1 MKTNYPSTALPF
13 LGLLGD
19 YPFLSYAPSW
29 DKGNQHRLSKEDA
42 ITVLN
47 HDAKWGRETFCRRRP
62 TLDEHIFA
70 YSTDSRG
77 RIVRLWESRPHDTD
91 CFDESG
97 HLIPIEAV
105 ILKFL
110 APGLPGL
117 TAHLFTRSDYPELE
131 KKIQAVWEGVS
142 R

>member
-1 MKTNYPSTALPF
+1 MKPNYPSTALPF

-29 DKGNQHRLSKEDA
+29 EKDNQHQLSKEET

-62 TLDEHIFA
+62 TFDEYIFA
-70 YSTDSRG
+70 YSTDIRG
-77 RIVRLWESRPHDTD
+77 RIVRLWKSRPHDTG
-91 CFDESG
+91 CFDQSG
-97 HLIPIEAV
+97 HLVPIEAV

-117 TAHLFTRSDYPELE
+117 PAHLFSQPDYPVLE
-131 KKIQAVWEGVS
+131 KTVQALWEEVS
-142 R
+142 K